1 MDMAMDPTWGA
12 LEDAQHPRK
21 LDLLR
26 RLLAGENAVD
36 PAMKTIW
43 GEEPKPQPI
52 YPDRP
57 AEPQKP
63 GAPKVDLTPLL
74 EEQARERK
82 KAPTIYDTPYADR
95 IRFLE
100 AKARDAVWTR
110 SKDAARY
117 DLNRMQDLAER
128 WISRTEGKEQ
138 GENELAGKV
147 LEASE
152 SDAVASRKER
162 VQRILADMSRYKRGQ
177 TLDRGE
183 EGVWQETLDQAT
195 GDSKWSEAPIPRKP
209 AERKVHS
216 IGPRGS
222 FYLDASGKPTLI
234 RPPGGGGGG
243 EGAPASAPAQ
253 QRVPAAVASAV
264 TQAIFENLDPDD
276 PEALA
281 RAVVQLRSLGIM
293 PGGEGAPAGAP
304 APGGAG
310 AAGSGARVF
319 KRGPNGQLV
328 KVK

>member
-36 PAMKTIW
+36 PAQTTIW
-43 GEEPKPQPI
+43 GETPKPQPI
-52 YPDRP
+52 YPNRP
-57 AEPQKP
+57 AEPQAP
-63 GAPKVDLTPLL
+63 GAAKVDLTPIL
-74 EEQARERK
+74 EQQAAARK

-128 WISRTEGKEQ
+128 WISRSEGREQ
-138 GENELAGKV
+138 GESDLAGKV
-147 LEASE
+147 LSASE
-152 SDAVASRKER
+152 GDAVSARKER
-162 VQRILADMSRYKRGQ
+162 VQRILADMSRYKKGE

-183 EGVWQETLDQAT
+183 AGVWQETFDQAT
-195 GDSKWSEAPIPRKP
+195 GQSEWDKAPVPPKP

-216 IGPRGS
+216 IGPRGN
-222 FYLDASGKPTLI
+222 FYLDASGKPTVI
-234 RPPGGGGGG
+234 RPPNEGGGAGP
-243 EGAPASAPAQ
+243 APAGSPPQ

-264 TQAIFENLDPDD
+264 TKSIFENLDPDD
-276 PEALA
+276 PDAIA
-281 RAVVQLRSLGIM
+281 RAMVQLRSLGIM
-293 PGGEGAPAGAP
+293 PGGEGAPDGAP
-304 APGGAG
+304 AGSAGAG
-310 AAGSGARVF
+310 GQTRVF
-319 KRGPNGQLV
+319 RRGPNGQLERV
-328 KVK
+328 K

>member
-1 MDMAMDPTWGA
+1 MSDTMTQDPTWGA

-21 LDLLR
+21 LELLR

-36 PAMKTIW
+36 PAMTTIW
-43 GEEPKPQPI
+43 GETPKPQPI
-52 YPDRP
+52 YQDRP

-63 GAPKVDLTPLL
+63 GAPKIDLTPLL

-82 KAPTIYDTPYADR
+82 KAPTIYDTPYGDR

-138 GENELAGKV
+138 GENLLAGKV

-162 VQRILADMSRYKRGQ
+162 VQRILADMSRFKRGQ

-195 GDSKWSEAPIPRKP
+195 GDSKWSEAPIPRKAATP
-209 AERKVHS
+209 KARTV
-216 IGPRGS
+216 
-222 FYLDASGKPTLI
+222 
-234 RPPGGGGGG
+234 PGHEAAG
-243 EGAPASAPAQ
+243 GAPSG

-264 TQAIFENLDPDD
+264 TKAIFKNLDPKD
-276 PEALA
+276 PDSMV
-281 RAVVQLRSLGIM
+281 RAMVELRKLGIV
-293 PGGEGAPAGAP
+293 PSTSAGQPGAPTSGGV
-304 APGGAG
+304 APGRTRTFRRGA
-310 AAGSGARVF
+310 SGRLERV
-319 KRGPNGQLV
+319 R
-328 KVK
+328 